1 MVRIPVSPILVSLSL
16 SRSLTLSIHALL
28 LSVSGNPSVVQTHH
42 QIPIVASRLLRHGCI
57 EILMIVRVSST
68 QALPHWHSSRTGQSA
83 STVHANITPIRLLVA
98 RLDNTLHVYCTVQ
111 YSTGPT
117 IRALQYVCLLIATS
131 DRSSVHSRRFWTVAS
146 TFRTPAD
153 ACQDPESGGARRGAS
168 LPCGW
173 KAKYG
178 IFPPLVKGC
187 MASDIEGGKSGATL
201 VTSPTPICYNQRW
214 VKQRN
219 QMSPSIL
226 RDSWDRHL

>member
-153 ACQDPESGGARRGAS
+153 ACQDPEIIRYSWARWAAI
-168 LPCGW
+168 GW
-173 KAKYG
+173 
-178 IFPPLVKGC
+178 LKGRVWG
-187 MASDIEGGKSGATL
+187 SKEGCL
-201 VTSPTPICYNQRW
+201 VTMWLEGQIRDF
-214 VKQRN
+214 
-219 QMSPSIL
+219 PSIGKRL
-226 RDSWDRHL
+226 HGE